1 MLLLIVGAVY
11 APTFFV
17 PLMVDDHRMI
27 RQMRLYRDGWSNRL
41 DLYGFARANDQVR
54 AERLAGYFPWW
65 VRDELRFERFRPVA
79 EYALYLDYLVFGS
92 GPLGFRVSSVA
103 WYVVGVWLTLSLF
116 RLLVEERIARWGALV
131 FALAG
136 GHAVT
141 VAFAAARCDLIAL
154 VAGLGSV
161 IAAAR
166 YLLGGRRAWLAL
178 ASLLFLA
185 ALGAKEVSVA
195 LAAGPLLLAWGMRGG
210 PYASRVDWRRAATAT
225 GLLGALA
232 VAFLAL
238 YSTGGF
244 ESNGE
249 PLLDPIRATR
259 DYLVRAPGRM
269 ALMLSTWLVPMNPFV
284 FEFRRWLQPLMV
296 AYGVLGVLGVIGAG
310 VIILRR
316 SGPTLAAGSMA
327 AWALVGLPILACT
340 PADDRVMLVPS
351 VGLSL
356 LAALWLAPRPG
367 ERVPRLAAILFLI
380 APLAYVQITLQYVRH
395 LESASVSHL
404 RAGLAS
410 LPPQSGPDECL
421 FFLNLTQIT
430 DALWLQDRLEG
441 LGERPGVRAAVL
453 SDAARVDA
461 VAVGP
466 QVLRLRSCA
475 EPFLASF
482 LGRMGSPRSVR
493 PTVGEVFD
501 AGAYRVVVTE
511 VRGSDIHE
519 VQVEF
524 PRPLDWPGYRFYE
537 LGLLGPARPVRFE
550 IPAVAVARH

>member
-1 MLLLIVGAVY
+1 MLLLVVGATY
-11 APTFFV
+11 APAFFI
-17 PLMVDDHRMI
+17 PFMVDDHRMI
-27 RQMRLYRDGWSNRL
+27 RQMRLYREGCSNRL
-41 DLYGFARANDQVR
+41 DLYGFARTNEQIR

-79 EYALYLDYLVFGS
+79 EYALYLDYLAFGAS
-92 GPLGFRVSSVA
+92 PLGFRACSVA
-103 WYVVGVWLTLSLF
+103 WYVAGVWLTLGLF

-161 IAAAR
+161 MAAAR
-166 YLLGGRRAWLAL
+166 YLLGGTRAWLAP
-178 ASLLFLA
+178 AALLFLA
-185 ALGAKEVSVA
+185 ALGAKEVSIA

-210 PYASRVDWRRAATAT
+210 PFAARVDWRRVAIVTA
-225 GLLGALA
+225 LLGALA
-232 VAFLAL
+232 VAFLAA
-238 YSTGGF
+238 YSLCGF

-269 ALMLSTWLVPMNPFV
+269 ALMLSTWLLPMNPFV
-284 FEFRRWLQPLMV
+284 FEFRRWFRPLMISFG
-296 AYGVLGVLGVIGAG
+296 ALGVLGVIGAG
-310 VIILRR
+310 VIIARR
-316 SGPTLAAGSMA
+316 GGRSPVVGAMA

-356 LAALWLAPRPG
+356 LAALWLAPRLG
-367 ERVPRLAAILFLI
+367 ERVPRLAAVLFLI
-380 APLAYVQITLQYVRH
+380 APLAYVQITLQYVRY
-395 LESASVSHL
+395 LELSSASHL

-410 LPPQSGPDECL
+410 LPPQCGPDECL

-430 DALWLQDRLEG
+430 DALWAQDRLEG

-453 SDAARVDA
+453 TDAAKVEA
-461 VAVGP
+461 VAVAP
-466 QVLRLRSCA
+466 HVLRLRSRA

-482 LGRMGSPRSVR
+482 LGRMGSPRNIR

-501 AGAYRVVVTE
+501 AGAYRVVLTD
-511 VRGSDIHE
+511 VRGSDVHE
-519 VQVEF
+519 VQIEF

-537 LGLLGPARPVRFE
+537 LDLVGPARAVRFAV
-550 IPAVAVARH
+550 PAVAVAHR